1 MIYVCNVSGIKKW
14 DNPEQIKNILEDLE
28 KYKNQIVG
36 LELCHNSIGENCA
49 KALGKKIKN
58 IKNLRQVDLS
68 DCFVSRGAEEL
79 PKCLKHILEAIVDKS
94 IKKLNISDNALGPTA
109 SPGYDFF
116 FKKNKTLEELYL
128 DNCGMGPIGT
138 PALMKILK
146 ENKDMQL
153 KLLHFS
159 RNKIEDV
166 GCNSISE
173 LLKDKESLINIKIS
187 DNEIHKKGL
196 ELFLKTIKD
205 NKNISHIDIHNNTLG
220 SEFKILPEII
230 SSLTNI
236 ISLELSDLTI
246 ENKETIKKL
255 FEELPKLNKL
265 GKFSFEYIISDLD
278 YDNEKEK
285 KAYISELFERLLK
298 VPNIKEIH
306 LENNEIPKDLYAKYL
321 SQFKNKK
328 LLLLSCFS
336 EEEALNDEDD
346 ENIDMTDLNK
356 N

>member
-1 MIYVCNVSGIKKW
+1 MIYECNVSGIKKW

-49 KALGKKIKN
+49 IALGKKIKN

-68 DCFVSRGAEEL
+68 DCFVSRGVEEL

-94 IKKLNISDNALGPTA
+94 IKKLNISDNALGPKA
-109 SPGYDFF
+109 VSGYDFF

-128 DNCGMGPIGT
+128 DNCGMGHIGT
-138 PALMKILK
+138 PVLMKILK
-146 ENKDMQL
+146 ENKDMPL

-159 RNKIEDV
+159 RNKIEDD

-173 LLKDKESLINIKIS
+173 LLKYKKSLINIKIS
-187 DNEIHKKGL
+187 DNEINKKGL

-220 SEFKILPEII
+220 SEVKILPEII
-230 SSLTNI
+230 GSLTNI
-236 ISLELSDLTI
+236 MSLDLSDLTI

-265 GKFSFEYIISDLD
+265 RKFSFEYNISDLD

-285 KAYISELFERLLK
+285 KIYISELFERLLK
-298 VPNIKEIH
+298 VPNIKEII
-306 LENNEIPKDLYAKYL
+306 LENNDIPKDLSTKY
-321 SQFKNKK
+321 QAEFKNKK
-328 LLLLSCFS
+328 IHLSCLS
-336 EEEALNDEDD
+336 EEEKLNDEDD
-346 ENIDMTDLNK
+346 DNIDMTDLNK